1 MSIENKKVG
10 IDIDNDG
17 KPDLN
22 LDLKTLIILIGGI
35 ASLIFTYTTLQ
46 AEIEE
51 AKKLPPHE
59 DHSKIDQ
66 QMKFLE
72 NKLESI
78 EKQHD
83 RRLDNLENKVYK

>member
-1 MSIENKKVG
+1 MALANKKVDV
-10 IDIDNDG
+10 DIDGDG
-17 KPDLN
+17 IPDVKVT
-22 LDLKTLIILIGGI
+22 LKEIILVIGGI
-35 ASLIFTYTTLQ
+35 ISLVMTYTTLQ

>member
-1 MSIENKKVG
+1 MALANKKVDV
-10 IDIDNDG
+10 DIDGDG
-17 KPDLN
+17 TPDVKVT
-22 LDLKTLIILIGGI
+22 LKEIILVIGGI
-35 ASLIFTYTTLQ
+35 ISLVMTYTTLQ

>member
-72 NKLESI
+72 NKLANWSYNRD
-78 EKQHD
+78 KK
-83 RRLDNLENKVYK
+83 N